1 MTSTWRNAASAVK
14 QRRGNHPGDFAFSA
28 VAAFDTYYAADLVF
42 HDFFLFAARDEQ
54 GDEFAE
60 KRKMADDHDRAE
72 HPSGLPSVGL
82 RRFAAGTGENLVKLF
97 KVYSSIPTRGNA

>member
-14 QRRGNHPGDFAFSA
+14 ERRGNHPGDFPFSA

-60 KRKMADDHDRAE
+60 KRKMADDHD
-72 HPSGLPSVGL
+72 V
-82 RRFAAGTGENLVKLF
+82 AAGLF
-97 KVYSSIPTRGNA
+97 KRFSRRGNLIVWAKTFAL